1 MPEIGGRGAKDGGE
15 DSFDGVDDDGP
26 TMKRALRM
34 WDVLKMR

>member
-1 MPEIGGRGAKDGGE
+1 MPEIGDRRAEDGGG

-26 TMKRALRM
+26 TMKRALPM

>member
-1 MPEIGGRGAKDGGE
+1 MPEIGGRRAEDGGE
-15 DSFDGVDDDGP
+15 DSFDGVDDDGS